1 MKGKEEISKDQ
12 ALKFS
17 LFVFYVLTYFSKRIP
32 VVEL

>member
-17 LFVFYVLTYFSKRIP
+17 LFCYYALTYFSKRIP

>member
-12 ALKFS
+12 ALKFFS
-17 LFVFYVLTYFSKRIP
+17 FCFYVLTYFSKRIP

>member
-1 MKGKEEISKDQ
+1 MKDKGEISKDQ

-17 LFVFYVLTYFSKRIP
+17 LFCFYLTYFSKRIP